1 MEGYYNKSRII
12 MLILAVVVSL
22 IMFINEDISFKL
34 YGTFF
39 IAIVTLV
46 VSYMVTPI
54 SKKMIERGDKL
65 EKKLWRILYY
75 VLVLPILLVMLFL
88 VAFVVITFLFN
99 NKLQNTQDFGAL
111 LGVGIIMIFLF
122 IASGIVLMVPYIQS
136 LIVLFLRNR
145 EKKNKK

>member
-46 VSYMVTPI
+46 VSYLVTPI

-145 EKKNKK
+145 EKKNKN

>member
-46 VSYMVTPI
+46 ASYLFTPI

-75 VLVLPILLVMLFL
+75 VLGLPIFLVMLFL

-99 NKLQNTQDFGAL
+99 NKLQSTQDFGAL
-111 LGVGIIMIFLF
+111 LSIGIIMILLF
-122 IASGIVLMVPYIQS
+122 IGSGIVLMVPYIQS

-145 EKKNKK
+145 KKKNKN